1 VRRGFAQCRHLLVAG
16 TRNEQPRHRRPQ
28 RGADLVDL
36 PRLLARYDGDG
47 EHAAMTA
54 HDQTLSLQRLQRG
67 ANAGAA
73 DPEPIDHL
81 AFDKP
86 RPRHEA
92 KREDGLAQ
100 GLRAAPCPGVVS

>member
-1 VRRGFAQCRHLLVAG
+1 
-16 TRNEQPRHRRPQ
+16 
-28 RGADLVDL
+28 
-36 PRLLARYDGDG
+36 
-47 EHAAMTA
+47 MTA